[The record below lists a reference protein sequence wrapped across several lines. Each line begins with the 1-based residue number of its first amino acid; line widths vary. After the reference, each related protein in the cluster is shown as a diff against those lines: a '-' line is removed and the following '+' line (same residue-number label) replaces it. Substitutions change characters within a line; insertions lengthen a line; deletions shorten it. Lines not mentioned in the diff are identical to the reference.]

1 MLVVSTAVPATR
13 VGDAAHGILRKHSG
27 DCTKAEERGECKSE
41 RDFHDVGSVIR
52 LRTSQPMHLSYMAF
66 PRTTMRGFRT
76 AHPLTIQQSDVN
88 TEITKSGRTDNGGAI
103 A

>member
-1 MLVVSTAVPATR
+1 MLVVSATVPATR
-13 VGDAAHGILRKHSG
+13 ASNAAHGILRKHSG

-52 LRTSQPMHLSYMAF
+52 LRTFHPMHLSYMGFA
-66 PRTTMRGFRT
+66 RTTMRGFRT
-76 AHPLTIQQSDVN
+76 AHPLTIHQSDVN
-88 TEITKSGRTDNGGAI
+88 TEITKSDRTDNGDAI